1 MLRDIAILTGGEV
14 ISEEL
19 GLELKETQ
27 MSQLGRAR
35 QVKIE
40 KENTMRIRTLLT
52 LIFCALVATFV
63 SLNWNELARTTVLNL
78 GFSQTQ
84 GPLGLVMLGLLL
96 LAIVVFGAYA
106 LAVQTT
112 LLLETRA
119 HAKEM
124 KTQRELTDKAE
135 ISRFTELRNM
145 IERIE
150 TDFQARTAQ
159 SQQLVQEQLH
169 TLQREL
175 RANIENSGN
184 ILAAYMGEL
193 EDRLERNASQ
203 AAATS
208 GNSTSP
214 IN

>member
-1 MLRDIAILTGGEV
+1 
-14 ISEEL
+14 
-19 GLELKETQ
+19 
-27 MSQLGRAR
+27 
-35 QVKIE
+35 
-40 KENTMRIRTLLT
+40 MRIRTLLT

-150 TDFQARTAQ
+150 TDSQARTTQ

-169 TLQREL
+169 TQQREL

-193 EDRLERNASQ
+193 EDRLERNASH
-203 AAATS
+203 AAAASSNNNTPF
-208 GNSTSP
+208 TD
-214 IN
+214 

>member
-1 MLRDIAILTGGEV
+1 
-14 ISEEL
+14 
-19 GLELKETQ
+19 
-27 MSQLGRAR
+27 
-35 QVKIE
+35 
-40 KENTMRIRTLLT
+40 MRIRTLLT

-63 SLNWNELARTTVLNL
+63 SLNWYELARTTVLNL
-78 GFSQTQ
+78 GFAQTQ

-96 LAIVVFGAYA
+96 LTIVVFGAYA
-106 LAVQTT
+106 MAVQTT

-124 KTQRELTDKAE
+124 KAQRELTDKAE

>member
-1 MLRDIAILTGGEV
+1 
-14 ISEEL
+14 
-19 GLELKETQ
+19 
-27 MSQLGRAR
+27 
-35 QVKIE
+35 
-40 KENTMRIRTLLT
+40 MRIRTLLT
-52 LIFCALVATFV
+52 LIFCVLVATFV

-150 TDFQARTAQ
+150 TDSQARTTQ

-193 EDRLERNASQ
+193 EDRFEGRSSARP
-203 AAATS
+203 AGPRTIDDVTPR
-208 GNSTSP
+208 G
-214 IN
+214 